1 MRPED
6 LQQDFEGRPRF
17 GFERDVQIV
26 GYNVGAVDELYAT
39 LAKLFDDA
47 AYLSPGVSRIL
58 PVRWRTER
66 QQAQR
71 SDNAATQR
79 VTEFR

>member
-6 LQQDFEGRPRF
+6 LQQNFEGRSGL
-17 GFERDVQIV
+17 GFESDVQIV
-26 GYNVGAVDELYAT
+26 GYDVGAVDELYAT
-39 LAKLFDDA
+39 LAKFLDDA
-47 AYLSPGVSRIL
+47 TYLSPGVGRIL